1 MKKQLF
7 IIFAG
12 LALSAQP
19 AFAYYPWEMW
29 QGSRALEAKDYAAAA
44 LRFQTALQEQPD
56 SPQAHYNLG
65 ECLYRENKYQEAA
78 AHFKKAMD
86 GSTTQLK
93 GKAAYNLGNTLFR
106 EKKLEEALDAYKTA
120 LRWDEIDDD
129 ARYNIQVILDM
140 LKKNQDPKKDQ
151 DKNKDDKD
159 KNKDNKDKDKDKDKD
174 KGGQGNK
181 GDDKDKSK
189 NNDDKSQ
196 AKNDENK
203 DKGKDQNDKSK
214 GKGDGKQDDKS
225 NQDPNKPK
233 DDQQGKD
240 QNQNGGQQPQGGQ
253 NPQQSPNNGQQPQNN
268 GNDPGTM
275 SRQEA
280 ERMLNYFA
288 NQEKRK
294 MQQGKGKKA
303 GIVGLPT
310 GETW

>member
-1 MKKQLF
+1 MKKHFL
-7 IIFAG
+7 ILCAG
-12 LALSAQP
+12 LALTSSQP

-29 QGSRALEAKDYAAAA
+29 QASRALEAKDYAGASQRYQEA
-44 LRFQTALQEQPD
+44 LKEQPN

-65 ECLYRENKYQEAA
+65 ECLYREKKYPQASAE
-78 AHFKKAMD
+78 FKKAMEL
-86 GSTTQLK
+86 SSTQLK

-106 EKKLEEALDAYKTA
+106 EQKLEEALEAYKTA

-140 LKKNQDPKKDQ
+140 LKKKNDPKKD
-151 DKNKDDKD
+151 KDKD
-159 KNKDNKDKDKDKDKD
+159 KDKKDNKDKDKDKDKD
-174 KGGQGNK
+174 KGDQGNK
-181 GDDKDKSK
+181 GKDKDKSK

-196 AKNDENK
+196 AKNDDK
-203 DKGKDQNDKSK
+203 DGQGKDQKDKSK
-214 GKGDGKQDDKS
+214 GKGDGKQDDKDKN

-240 QNQNGGQQPQGGQ
+240 QNQNGGQQPQGQ
-253 NPQQSPNNGQQPQNN
+253 NPQQNQQNQGQNQ
-268 GNDPGTM
+268 DPSQM

-280 ERMLNYFA
+280 ERLLNYFN

-303 GIVGLPT
+303 GIVGLPS